1 MNREEAHLD
10 QCTQEH
16 LPQAISYLDSDEWL
30 QLFHQPDP
38 SGINNLRIAVS
49 TVIDAINQFA
59 EDNNAPIKQPD
70 PITGLVPC
78 DFCTGTFDQKPLLQE
93 NKYKPYTC
101 MMSTISIEENNGKHQ
116 IEIDLWDG
124 GNVYAA
130 FEINYCPMCGRKL
143 TAPPRPGAIGPETG
157 EMAPNGEGAG
167 E

>member
-16 LPQAISYLDSDEWL
+16 LSQAISYLDSDEWL

-49 TVIDAINQFA
+49 TVLSAIMGMYSV
-59 EDNNAPIKQPD
+59 PQPD

-78 DFCTGTFDQKPLLQE
+78 DFCTDTFNQKPLLQE

-143 TAPPRPGAIGPETG
+143 TAPPRPGAIGTETG
-157 EMAPNGEGAG
+157 ETDPNGEEGAT

>member
-49 TVIDAINQFA
+49 TVLSAIMGMYSV
-59 EDNNAPIKQPD
+59 PQPD

-78 DFCTGTFDQKPLLQE
+78 GCGGVAEQMDFHAAFFPHSKVECLECG
-93 NKYKPYTC
+93 
-101 MMSTISIEENNGKHQ
+101 
-116 IEIDLWDG
+116 IEIMRTGYTIAEAHDMAKMGWNTSRG
-124 GNVYAA
+124 Y
-130 FEINYCPMCGRKL
+130 
-143 TAPPRPGAIGPETG
+143 TAPAPSGAIVPDAG
-157 EMAPNGEGAG
+157 EMAPNGDEGA
-167 E
+167 EE